1 MSIKRGHPLSDIR
14 SPRAQHFGSEPTT
27 RFQRCTA
34 EPGSLCKLSPDST
47 WSSAVSRTVLFIKD
61 PVYCPLGRLTLCWT
75 WPYMR
80 AAQFDATKLAVE
92 QWYYCMQMVNDTL
105 MPCKCTTT
113 ASPRYLV
120 CEIVGLGA
128 PLCHRTL
135 YEHQGPSAQMLL
147 QRPPGST
154 NPTAFPSSLVWGKR
168 ETSSEFSTPH
178 NLQSRMF
185 RAKRAPHLD
194 QSLNDRQGNCW

>member
-1 MSIKRGHPLSDIR
+1 MISRTKNVQNFFHYCANFNLRAKIVYNQHSHIIFTEPRLMSIKRGHPFTLSDIR

-92 QWYYCMQMVNDTL
+92 QWYYCMQMVNDT
-105 MPCKCTTT
+105 
-113 ASPRYLV
+113 
-120 CEIVGLGA
+120 
-128 PLCHRTL
+128 
-135 YEHQGPSAQMLL
+135 
-147 QRPPGST
+147 
-154 NPTAFPSSLVWGKR
+154 
-168 ETSSEFSTPH
+168 
-178 NLQSRMF
+178 
-185 RAKRAPHLD
+185 
-194 QSLNDRQGNCW
+194 